1 MYRTQAVTQHL
12 TRARPSWDA
21 LMARR
26 LNTLRLPSVI
36 PEDSQYE
43 SDKENDEP
51 VPPTRAEVAA
61 ADAALKRMEAA
72 LRVSQAVKKPT
83 KSDRVAR
90 DVARAMAAHARRPS
104 AGGEDASET
113 PRWSDDDAAGR
124 ALNEIDDNWRDDP
137 VLNSGRARRRTL
149 GGTQR
154 RRPRRIVPPV
164 PIISPPPSTER
175 LLRARDRMVQA
186 RKRLHQSSPGRSLC
200 EDLGCGCTSNE
211 AAPMVGLC
219 AADATECAI
228 Q

>member
-1 MYRTQAVTQHL
+1 M
-12 TRARPSWDA
+12 DA

-26 LNTLRLPSVI
+26 LNTLRLPAVI
-36 PEDSQYE
+36 PEGSAYE
-43 SDKENDEP
+43 SSSDKENEP
-51 VPPTRAEVAA
+51 VPPTRDEIKA

-83 KSDRVAR
+83 KSERVAR

-104 AGGEDASET
+104 AGGEDVSDA

-149 GGTQR
+149 GG

-164 PIISPPPSTER
+164 PIVSPPPSTER

-200 EDLGCGCTSNE
+200 EDLGCGCASNE

-219 AADATECAI
+219 AADATECTI
-228 Q
+228 S